1 MKKSIKYF
9 LAFLTILIL
18 TLNVLSHDAE
28 AAKFHTDGDEDKFNF
43 TKKFTDFL
51 TPVKGK
57 NSKIDTGNK
66 EVDDKVDELR
76 AKEDKEYG
84 KTRKKNKLD
93 EAQKQSYAAVVFND
107 EKANDTIYYYNKQ
120 TKADVPTVES
130 KIKDKTGNENVA
142 KEYATFLNSLHNW
155 NLYSVNTTISD
166 QGLSFFGTIFK
177 VGYGI
182 FILICYVILK
192 ILDSL
197 YGLFGT
203 LLDQINL
210 FKYLGNG
217 SASLTK
223 DSPIYSIKPII
234 DGYNKIGT
242 LGKILVAILLGY
254 IAFRVATGFGK
265 ASNRGSFFKS
275 HITRV
280 IMAIIA
286 AVIAAT
292 IASMSIS
299 ITSDILKDTKGTET
313 STIED
318 IPKNYIIDNSRYI
331 DNSLSK
337 IQGKK
342 GAEGTNNGYVLNHN
356 QLFPKNPTELKNN
369 VPSPDLV
376 EYMNTENDPK
386 TAKKIDGISLFKSWV
401 FSTTVNANDISTLY
415 QLHKDKQSFKPLT
428 FKMAPLEMGVKLKGG
443 KEFFGSELKDA
454 EIHTANLA
462 GNSGVGVFLNAI
474 KLGVIVILITGISVT
489 LFWSIVVG
497 AAVAIKDFIKNVT
510 LSSLLFLQCFFG
522 VIITAAL
529 LPLGAYIAK
538 ILIQFFPQ
546 VVLALDKSSTAY
558 INNNVSMD
566 GIAKQLIQTIALIV
580 LAVVLCTVTLAVRK
594 GIMEAVGNGISKVLE
609 VMNPSVGTANS
620 ADKQALK
627 NALDGNL
634 AGHDTATGISKDPF
648 GAAKD
653 GINNFKDGVDNVKD
667 FFKKDEKDEDQE
679 NALLA
684 KQNEEEN
691 NKEFEGKAS
700 TGIEG
705 DEAEGSDV
713 EGDDIQ
719 QDIDEGLEKLNDTT
733 DEGVMNNIEEQEQNL
748 ENAEDEFNKLEGK
761 QNELDTAESELAQL
775 KETNAPQEEIEAAE
789 EKVTNAG
796 HALDEQ
802 LGNSQAANKKLTQ
815 SGIGLNELENNRE
828 QAMKD
833 YHNANDEVESAEKEL
848 YGLNQEKEE
857 MEAYGASAEQI
868 QEKEDKINQVKNGL
882 TLSEIKRDLA
892 QKAYQADIKNPETE
906 QLLRNDIVS
915 AQEEKVNAE
924 QNLDSAAKTGNLSS
938 EEYGK
943 LQNAAFTLDEDVNN
957 LGEEIHQKINQGIAT
972 NHAIKHLRNNDYN
985 AFSDK
990 DISTQQSQLDN
1001 VKTNITKLEERYN
1014 DISTDDSAPQEH
1026 IVDVQES
1033 LNREKENYGN
1043 MLKTTQAISTG
1054 RNLADAIRGQ
1064 QAVMSNAHE
1073 RKETLQ
1079 QTLKVYEE
1087 RDLQGVP
1094 TDRDTRKDIELK
1106 YKEASTAFENSERI
1120 MSGLQTVQSLGKNK
1134 ATEKELGSIESNNN
1148 VSLENLYKEKE
1159 NVQGVQSTIG
1169 KLKNGENV
1177 NMRETGHLYQTQK
1190 ATRRSAADKT
1200 NEASNRLKAAKEK
1213 IQKLKNDEKN
1223 GVHVKQ
1229 QLERWRK
1236 KMEDSKR
1243 DLENAKNKEASI
1255 SSEGFNINSIGIT
1268 MKQNLSDAI
1277 KNVKNVNTKVTKL
1290 KSEHE
1295 NMLKTGGVSK
1305 DQLNNYRKEV
1315 EKKKE
1320 GIKLD
1325 DTLTEKQEYK

>member
-1 MKKSIKYF
+1 MKKTIKYY
-9 LAFLTILIL
+9 LVFLTILIL
-18 TLNVLSHDAE
+18 VFNVGSHEAE

-43 TKKFTDFL
+43 TKKITDSI
-51 TPVKGK
+51 TPK
-57 NSKIDTGNK
+57 NGQNTKIDTGNK
-66 EVDDKVDELR
+66 ELDDKVDDLR
-76 AKEDKEYG
+76 AKEDKNYG
-84 KTRKKNKLD
+84 KARQKHNLE
-93 EAQKQSYAAVVFND
+93 EAQKKSYAAIVFDD

-130 KIKDKTGNENVA
+130 KIEKKTSNKKVA

-166 QGLSFFGTIFK
+166 QGLSFFGTVFK

-182 FILICYVILK
+182 IILICYIILK

-197 YGLFGT
+197 YGFFGDI
-203 LLDQINL
+203 LEQINL
-210 FKYLGNG
+210 FKYLNNG
-217 SASLTK
+217 TSSLTK
-223 DSPIYSIKPII
+223 DSPLYSIKPLL
-234 DGYNKIGT
+234 DGYNKIGV
-242 LGKILVAILLGY
+242 LGRIMMAIFLGY

-275 HITRV
+275 NLARAIT
-280 IMAIIA
+280 
-286 AVIAAT
+286 AVIAAIT
-292 IASMSIS
+292 AALIASMSIS
-299 ITSDILKDTKGTET
+299 ITSDILKETEGSET

-342 GAEGTNNGYVLNHN
+342 GAEGTNHGYVLNHN
-356 QLFPKNPTELKNN
+356 NLFPKNPTELKNN
-369 VPSPDLV
+369 VPSPELV
-376 EYMNTENDPK
+376 EYINTEGDPK
-386 TAKKIDGISLFKSWV
+386 TAEKINGISLFKSWV

-415 QLHKDKQSFKPLT
+415 QLNKDKDKQSFKSLM
-428 FKMAPLEMGVKLKGG
+428 FKMAPLETGVKLKGG
-443 KEFFGSELKDA
+443 KELFGSELKDA

-474 KLGVIVILITGISVT
+474 KLGVIVVLITGISLT

-497 AAVAIKDFIKNVT
+497 SAVAIKDFIKNVT
-510 LSSLLFLQCFFG
+510 LSTLLFIQCFFG

-538 ILIQFFPQ
+538 ILIKFFPQ
-546 VVLALDKSSTAY
+546 AVLALDKSSTAY

-566 GIAKQLIQTIALIV
+566 GIAKQLIQTIALIIIAIV
-580 LAVVLCTVTLAVRK
+580 MTTVTLAVRK
-594 GIMEAVGNGISKVLE
+594 GLMEAVGQGISKVLE
-609 VMNPSVGTANS
+609 AMNPSVGTANS

-648 GAAKD
+648 GAMKD
-653 GINNFKDGVDNVKD
+653 GADNVKD
-667 FFKKDEKDEDQE
+667 FFKKDKKDEDEE
-679 NALLA
+679 NALLE
-684 KQNEEEN
+684 KQNEEESS
-691 NKEFEGKAS
+691 KEFEGEAS
-700 TGIEG
+700 AGIEG
-705 DEAEGSDV
+705 DDAEGSNM

-761 QNELDTAESELAQL
+761 QNELDNAESELAQL
-775 KETNAPQEEIEAAE
+775 KETNAPQEEIAATE
-789 EKVTNAG
+789 EKVANAG

-802 LGNSQAANKKLTQ
+802 LGNSQTANKKLTQ
-815 SGIGLNELENNRE
+815 SGIGLDELENNRQ

-857 MEAYGASAEQI
+857 MEAYGASSEQI
-868 QEKEDKINQVKNGL
+868 QEKEEKINQVKNGL
-882 TLSEIKRDLA
+882 KLSETKRDLA

-924 QNLDSAAKTGNLSS
+924 QTLDSAAKTGNLSS
-938 EEYGK
+938 EEYDK
-943 LQNAAFTLDEDVNN
+943 LQTSAFTLDDDVNN
-957 LGEEIHQKINQGIAT
+957 IGQGINQKINESIAT

-990 DISTQQSQLDN
+990 DISTQQSQLEN
-1001 VKTNITKLEERYN
+1001 VKTNITKLEDRYN
-1014 DISTDDSAPQEH
+1014 DISTDASTPQEH
-1026 IVDVQES
+1026 IIDVQES
-1033 LNREKENYGN
+1033 LNREKENHEN

-1054 RNLADAIRGQ
+1054 RNLSNAIRGQ

-1073 RKETLQ
+1073 RKQNLQ
-1079 QTLKVYEE
+1079 QTLKVFEE
-1087 RDLQGVP
+1087 RDLQGIP
-1094 TDRDTRKDIELK
+1094 TDRDTRKDVEVK

-1120 MSGLQTVQSLGKNK
+1120 MSGLQTVQSIGKNK
-1134 ATEKELGSIESNNN
+1134 ASEQELGSIESNNN
-1148 VSLENLYKEKE
+1148 VNLENLYKERE
-1159 NVQGVQSTIG
+1159 TVQGVQSTIG

-1190 ATRRSAADKT
+1190 TVRRSAADKA
-1200 NEASNRLKAAKEK
+1200 NEANNRFKAAKEK
-1213 IQKLKNDEKN
+1213 IEKLKNDEKN

-1229 QLERWRK
+1229 QLEKWRK

-1243 DLENAKNKEASI
+1243 DLESAKSKETAI
-1255 SSEGFNINSIGIT
+1255 SSEGFNINSVGIT
-1268 MKQNLSDAI
+1268 MKQNLSEAI
-1277 KNVKNVNTKVTKL
+1277 QNVENINTKATNL

-1295 NMLKTGGVSK
+1295 NVLKTGGVSK
-1305 DQLNNYRKEV
+1305 EQLNQYRKDIEN
-1315 EKKKE
+1315 KKE
-1320 GIKLD
+1320 GVKLD
-1325 DTLTEKQEYK
+1325 DTLTKKEEYK

>member
-1 MKKSIKYF
+1 MKKTVKYF
-9 LAFLTILIL
+9 LAFFTILML
-18 TLNVLSHDAE
+18 AFNLMSHDAE
-28 AAKFHTDGDEDKFNF
+28 AAKFHTDGNEDKFNF
-43 TKKFTDFL
+43 TKKFTDFV
-51 TPVKGK
+51 TPSNEK
-57 NSKIDTGNK
+57 NAKIDTGNK
-66 EVDDKVDELR
+66 ELDDKVDDLR
-76 AKEDKEYG
+76 AKEDKNYG
-84 KTRKKNKLD
+84 KARQKNNLAKAQRK
-93 EAQKQSYAAVVFND
+93 SYAAIVFDN
-107 EKANDTIYYYNKQ
+107 EKANDTIYYFNKQ
-120 TKADVPTVES
+120 TKTKVPTVES
-130 KIKDKTGNENVA
+130 KIYNQTKNKNTA

-166 QGLSFFGTIFK
+166 QGLSFFGSIFK
-177 VGYGI
+177 VGYGVC
-182 FILICYVILK
+182 ILICYVILK

-197 YGLFGT
+197 YGLFADI
-203 LLDQINL
+203 LNQINL
-210 FKYLGNG
+210 FKYLDNG
-217 SASLTK
+217 TASLTK
-223 DSPIYSIKPII
+223 DSPLYSIKFLI
-234 DGYNKIGT
+234 DGYNKIGL
-242 LGKILVAILLGY
+242 LGKILLAVFLGY

-275 HITRV
+275 HITRA

-286 AVIAAT
+286 AVTAAT

-299 ITSDILKDTKGTET
+299 ITSDVLEDTKGTGT

-318 IPKNYIIDNSRYI
+318 IPKKYIIDNSRYI

-337 IQGKK
+337 IDGKK

-356 QLFPKNPTELKNN
+356 HLFPKNPTELKNN
-369 VPSPDLV
+369 VPSPELV
-376 EYMNTENDPK
+376 EYMNTGNDK
-386 TAKKIDGISLFKSWV
+386 KNAEKIDGISLFKSWV
-401 FSTTVNANDISTLY
+401 FSTTVNANDITTLY
-415 QLHKDKQSFKPLT
+415 QLNKDKDKQSFKSLM

-474 KLGVIVILITGISVT
+474 KLGVLVVLITFISVT

-497 AAVAIKDFIKNVT
+497 AAVAIKDFVKNVT
-510 LSSLLFLQCFFG
+510 LSPLLFVQCFFG
-522 VIITAAL
+522 VLITAAL

-538 ILIQFFPQ
+538 VILKFFPD
-546 VVLALDKSSTAY
+546 VVLAIDKSSTAY

-580 LAVVLCTVTLAVRK
+580 LAVVLTTVTLAVRK

-653 GINNFKDGVDNVKD
+653 GMGNVKD
-667 FFKKDEKDEDQE
+667 FFKKDKKDEEDE
-679 NALLA
+679 NALLDS
-684 KQNEEEN
+684 QNEEEN
-691 NKEFEGKAS
+691 NKEFEGEAS
-700 TGIEG
+700 TGVE
-705 DEAEGSDV
+705 EGSDV

-733 DEGVMNNIEEQEQNL
+733 DEGAMNNIEEQEQNL

-761 QNELDTAESELAQL
+761 QNELDNAESELAQL
-775 KETNAPQEEIEAAE
+775 KETNAPQEEIDAAE
-789 EKVTNAG
+789 DKVANAG
-796 HALDEQ
+796 RALDEQ

-815 SGIGLNELENNRE
+815 SGIGLDELENNRE

-833 YHNANDEVESAEKEL
+833 YHNANDEIESAEKEL

-868 QEKEDKINQVKNGL
+868 QEKEDEINQVKNGL
-882 TLSEIKRDLA
+882 KLSETKRDLA
-892 QKAYQADIKNPETE
+892 QKAYQADVKNPETE
-906 QLLRNDIVS
+906 QLLRNDIIS

-938 EEYGK
+938 EEYDK

-957 LGEEIHQKINQGIAT
+957 IGEGIHQKINQGIAT

-1001 VKTNITKLEERYN
+1001 VKTNITKLEERYK
-1014 DISTDDSAPQEH
+1014 DISTDASAPQEH

-1033 LNREKENYGN
+1033 LNREKENYEN

-1054 RNLADAIRGQ
+1054 RNLSDAIRGQ

-1073 RKETLQ
+1073 RKQNLQ

-1094 TDRDTRKDIELK
+1094 TDRDTRKDIEVK

-1120 MSGLQTVQSLGKNK
+1120 MSGLQTVHSLGKNK
-1134 ATEKELGSIESNNN
+1134 ATEEELGSIESNNN

-1190 ATRRSAADKT
+1190 TARRSAADKA
-1200 NEASNRLKAAKEK
+1200 NEANNRLKAAKEK
-1213 IQKLKNDEKN
+1213 IQKLKNDEKK

-1229 QLERWRK
+1229 QLEKWRK

-1243 DLENAKNKEASI
+1243 DLENAKNKETSI

-1277 KNVKNVNTKVTKL
+1277 KNVENVNTKVTKL

-1325 DTLTEKQEYK
+1325 DSLNKQEDYK

>member
-1 MKKSIKYF
+1 MKKTIKYF
-9 LAFLTILIL
+9 FAFLTIFIL
-18 TLNVLSHDAE
+18 AFHVSSHNAE
-28 AAKFHTDGDEDKFNF
+28 AAKFHTDGDEDQFDFN
-43 TKKFTDFL
+43 KKFTDL
-51 TPVKGK
+51 VSPTKGK
-57 NSKIDTGNK
+57 NTKVDTGNK
-66 EVDDKVDELR
+66 ELDDKVDDLR
-76 AKEDKEYG
+76 AKEDKNYAG
-84 KTRKKNKLD
+84 TRKKNKLD

-120 TKADVPTVES
+120 TKAKVPTVES
-130 KIKDKTGNENVA
+130 KIEEKTSNKKVA

-166 QGLSFFGTIFK
+166 QGLGFLGSVFK
-177 VGYGI
+177 VGYGVI
-182 FILICYVILK
+182 ILICYVILK

-197 YGLFGT
+197 YGLFAD
-203 LLDQINL
+203 LLNQINL
-210 FKYLGNG
+210 FKYLDNG
-217 SASLTK
+217 TASLTK
-223 DSPIYSIKPII
+223 NSPLYSIKPLL
-234 DGYNKIGT
+234 DGYNKIGV
-242 LGKILVAILLGY
+242 LGKIIMAVFLGY

-265 ASNRGSFFKS
+265 ASNRASFFKS
-275 HITRV
+275 HMARAV
-280 IMAIIA
+280 MAIIA
-286 AVIAAT
+286 AATAAT

-299 ITSDILKDTKGTET
+299 ITSDIVNDTEGAGT

-337 IQGKK
+337 INGKK

-356 QLFPKNPTELKNN
+356 HLFPKNPTELKNN
-369 VPSPDLV
+369 VPSPELV
-376 EYMNTENDPK
+376 EYMNTDNDSK
-386 TAKKIDGISLFKSWV
+386 NAEKIDGISLFKSWV
-401 FSTTVNANDISTLY
+401 FATTVNANDISSLY
-415 QLHKDKQSFKPLT
+415 ELNKNKDKQNFKALM
-428 FKMAPLEMGVKLKGG
+428 FKMAPQEMGVKLKGG

-474 KLGVIVILITGISVT
+474 KLGVLVMLITFISVT
-489 LFWSIVVG
+489 LFWSVVVG

-510 LSSLLFLQCFFG
+510 LSPLLFIQCFFG
-522 VIITAAL
+522 VLITAAL
-529 LPLGAYIAK
+529 LPLGAYISK
-538 ILIQFFPQ
+538 ILIKFFPQ
-546 VVLALDKSSTAY
+546 VVLAIDKSSTQY

-566 GIAKQLIQTIALIV
+566 GIAKQLIQTIALIILAIV
-580 LAVVLCTVTLAVRK
+580 LTTVTLAVKK
-594 GIMEAVGNGISKVLE
+594 GVMEAVGNGISKVLE

-627 NALDGNL
+627 NSLDGNL
-634 AGHDTATGISKDPF
+634 AGHDTATDISKNPF

-653 GINNFKDGVDNVKD
+653 GMDNVKD
-667 FFKKDEKDEDQE
+667 FFKKDKKNEEEE

-684 KQNEEEN
+684 NQNEEN
-691 NKEFEGKAS
+691 DKEFEGKAS
-700 TGIEG
+700 TGVEG
-705 DEAEGSDV
+705 DNA

-761 QNELDTAESELAQL
+761 QNELDDAESELAQL

-789 EKVTNAG
+789 EKVANAG

-815 SGIGLNELENNRE
+815 SGIGLDELENNRE

-833 YHNANDEVESAEKEL
+833 YHNANDEIESAEKEL

-857 MEAYGASAEQI
+857 MEAYGASSEQI

-882 TLSEIKRDLA
+882 KLSETKRDLA
-892 QKAYQADIKNPETE
+892 QKAYQADIKNPESE

-915 AQEEKVNAE
+915 AQEEKFNAE

-957 LGEEIHQKINQGIAT
+957 IGEGIHRKINQGIAT

-985 AFSDK
+985 AFSDN

-1014 DISTDDSAPQEH
+1014 DISGDASAPQEH

-1033 LNREKENYGN
+1033 LNREKENYEN
-1043 MLKTTQAISTG
+1043 MLKTNQAISTG
-1054 RNLADAIRGQ
+1054 RNLSDAIRGQ
-1064 QAVMSNAHE
+1064 QAVVSNAHE
-1073 RKETLQ
+1073 RKQSLE

-1094 TDRDTRKDIELK
+1094 TDRDTRKDIEVK
-1106 YKEASTAFENSERI
+1106 YKEANTAFENSERI
-1120 MSGLQTVQSLGKNK
+1120 MSGLQTVQSMGKNK
-1134 ATEKELGSIESNNN
+1134 ATEQELGSIESNNN
-1148 VSLENLYKEKE
+1148 VSLENLYKERE

-1169 KLKNGENV
+1169 KLKNGESV

-1190 ATRRSAADKT
+1190 TARRSAADKT
-1200 NEASNRLKAAKEK
+1200 NQANNRLKAAKEK
-1213 IQKLKNDEKN
+1213 IEKLKNDEKN

-1236 KMEDSKR
+1236 NMEDSKR
-1243 DLENAKNKEASI
+1243 DLENAKNKETSI

-1277 KNVKNVNTKVTKL
+1277 QNVETVKTKVTKL

-1320 GIKLD
+1320 GIKLND
-1325 DTLTEKQEYK
+1325 NLTKEQDNK